1 MNTRPH
7 RVAAVHLS
15 IPGSKVPIF
24 FYESQGILLAVMYT
38 STVCM
43 YVTDIEYL
51 QSVLRTLSAIAA
63 VAATM
68 TLSLHHRTVG
78 RCICCEAYLV
88 SSYVCSRG
96 CKCHLHYVEKAM
108 QNCISDSY
116 FS

>member
-15 IPGSKVPIF
+15 IPSSKVPISF
-24 FYESQGILLAVMYT
+24 SESQGILLAIMYT
-38 STVCM
+38 GTLCM

-51 QSVLRTLSAIAA
+51 QSVLRTLSAIAT

-68 TLSLHHRTVG
+68 TLSLHYRTVG

-88 SSYVCSRG
+88 SSYVWSS
-96 CKCHLHYVEKAM
+96 LW
-108 QNCISDSY
+108 
-116 FS
+116 